1 MKSLILISEITI
13 DECEKSFFFIIKN
26 QKRCCEKNPVARN
39 VLKLKQQ
46 LQDNL
51 QIINIWI
58 SKEILDDPEHELIGK
73 YLGTNVIY
81 SQNKRFVKSMIIYI
95 YLIYS
100 IEWYC
105 LSWCEFNSDDVIW
118 CSKKKKLLKEKFLKI
133 IKLATERTFKTTSPR
148 FFLLTLRLCSKIGW
162 SCPSKKSWNIKN

>member
-51 QIINIWI
+51 QIINI
-58 SKEILDDPEHELIGK
+58 
-73 YLGTNVIY
+73 
-81 SQNKRFVKSMIIYI
+81 
-95 YLIYS
+95 
-100 IEWYC
+100 
-105 LSWCEFNSDDVIW
+105 
-118 CSKKKKLLKEKFLKI
+118 
-133 IKLATERTFKTTSPR
+133 
-148 FFLLTLRLCSKIGW
+148 
-162 SCPSKKSWNIKN
+162 